1 MPAGHAVDHVGEV
14 SLRIKTVE
22 LGRLQ
27 HGIKN
32 GGTLAAGFGPEEQKV
47 LAGDGN
53 RPVILPISGRIGG
66 SRVPSKIG
74 RGSAIVVRLAGGAKG
89 IRTVGPSREVTA

>member
-32 GGTLAAGFGPEEQKV
+32 GGTLAAGTLCQ
-47 LAGDGN
+47 
-53 RPVILPISGRIGG
+53 
-66 SRVPSKIG
+66 
-74 RGSAIVVRLAGGAKG
+74 
-89 IRTVGPSREVTA
+89 